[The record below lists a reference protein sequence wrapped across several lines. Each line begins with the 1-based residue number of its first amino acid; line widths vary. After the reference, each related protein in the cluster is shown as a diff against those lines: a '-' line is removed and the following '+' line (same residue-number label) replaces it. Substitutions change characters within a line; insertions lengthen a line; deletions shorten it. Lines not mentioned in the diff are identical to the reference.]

1 MQQIQVYEQTI
12 QKRKSP
18 DFSNDQ
24 IAMNKEFKNLLVD
37 MNEIEEEIQDI

>member
-12 QKRKSP
+12 QKRKYS
-18 DFSNDQ
+18 FSNDQ

-37 MNEIEEEIQDI
+37 MNEIEDEIQDI